1 MTSRS
6 AEHVTTGAPALEIQ
20 DVVAGYGGGD
30 VLHGVTMQVYEG
42 GITCVVGPNGA
53 GKSTL
58 LGTISGLLNPRLGQV
73 SLRGERLSGKTPRQ
87 VLDMGVVL
95 VPQNHSL
102 FREMTVR
109 ENIVLGGYILR
120 QRGLADRRLAS
131 VLEMFPQVTEWLGKK
146 AGSLSGGQQRLV
158 EFARCLMLDPSL
170 VILDEPSMG
179 LSPKV
184 LKSVFDAVRMMHAQ
198 GKTILLVEQNARA
211 GLRLSTHGVVLE
223 NGRVRLAGSGHE
235 VLHHPEIGALYL
247 GGAVTDSSGTA
258 SPRPRPRTR
267 RPRGSPPRT
276 RRRCPPRPR
285 EPIPSLTARLRTA
298 RRERHRRPLIIDAHC
313 HVIVPEMTA
322 RSVPEAWRPA
332 LRTEGGRRIVG
343 FRGREL
349 TSAVGEFSD
358 VEVMLA
364 DAAGTGVGHLLLSPW
379 INLVPVDAAPDEARL
394 VCRVQNESLA
404 RLVAAYPGRLSAVGA
419 VPVQDPELAARELA
433 APDGRARP
441 ARRGD
446 PVQRGRPL
454 SGRRLLPPVLGGGR
468 RDRRAGLHPPVH
480 PGLRDPRPGR
490 LLPVE
495 LGRQPAGNRGH
506 RGAHRGG
513 GGAGAL
519 PAAAD
524 PAGSRRRRA
533 AGAARAAAPRPRHP
547 ARGRGA
553 PRARAPTCRC
563 AGSTTTR

>member
-6 AEHVTTGAPALEIQ
+6 AEPVTTGAPALQIR

-30 VLHGVTMQVYEG
+30 VLHGVTMEVYEG

-58 LGTISGLLNPRLGQV
+58 LGTISGLLNPRLGHV
-73 SLRGERLSGKTPRQ
+73 SLRGERLSGRSPRQ

-184 LKSVFDAVRMMHAQ
+184 LKSVFDAVRMMHKQ

-247 GGAVTDSSGTA
+247 GGAVTSPDSPGTPAADSSATA
-258 SPRPRPRTR
+258 GP
-267 RPRGSPPRT
+267 
-276 RRRCPPRPR
+276 
-285 EPIPSLTARLRTA
+285 EP
-298 RRERHRRPLIIDAHC
+298 
-313 HVIVPEMTA
+313 
-322 RSVPEAWRPA
+322 
-332 LRTEGGRRIVG
+332 G
-343 FRGREL
+343 
-349 TSAVGEFSD
+349 
-358 VEVMLA
+358 
-364 DAAGTGVGHLLLSPW
+364 
-379 INLVPVDAAPDEARL
+379 
-394 VCRVQNESLA
+394 
-404 RLVAAYPGRLSAVGA
+404 
-419 VPVQDPELAARELA
+419 
-433 APDGRARP
+433 
-441 ARRGD
+441 
-446 PVQRGRPL
+446 
-454 SGRRLLPPVLGGGR
+454 
-468 RDRRAGLHPPVH
+468 
-480 PGLRDPRPGR
+480 
-490 LLPVE
+490 
-495 LGRQPAGNRGH
+495 
-506 RGAHRGG
+506 
-513 GGAGAL
+513 
-519 PAAAD
+519 AAALD
-524 PAGSRRRRA
+524 
-533 AGAARAAAPRPRHP
+533 AGAAGSGSAANGTA
-547 ARGRGA
+547 AR
-553 PRARAPTCRC
+553 
-563 AGSTTTR
+563 